1 MSISIRLD
9 PETEGKLRQRLDAQG
24 IPLSRFVREA
34 IREKLAR
41 TDTQDSPFA
50 LGEHLFGRHHSGE
63 ADCSVRRKALLRE
76 RFNGRHRR

>member
-1 MSISIRLD
+1 VSISIRLD

-41 TDTQDSPFA
+41 ADTQDSPFA
-50 LGEHLFGRHHSGE
+50 LGENLFGRHHSGE
-63 ADCSVRRKALLRE
+63 ADRSVRRKTLLRE